1 MGCNCKNDKNSETLE
16 QTESTEDKSIV
27 IKVLNT
33 IVRVFIF
40 MTASSIASIIVI
52 PFTIFLLYKSI
63 FYNEG
68 FDVTNLL
75 LAIAKPLRRRKKDDE
90 EEEIDDEYENFKDL
104 NEEKDLILLNEEK
117 WYNK

>member
-1 MGCNCKNDKNSETLE
+1 MGCNCKNDKNNETLE

-40 MTASSIASIIVI
+40 MIASAIASIIVI

-75 LAIAKPLRRRKKDDE
+75 LAIAKPLRRREKDNE
-90 EEEIDDEYENFKDL
+90 EEEEYENFEDL

>member
-1 MGCNCKNDKNSETLE
+1 MGCNCKNDKNNKTLE

-33 IVRVFIF
+33 VVRIFIF
-40 MTASSIASIIVI
+40 IIASLIASIIVI

-75 LAIAKPLRRRKKDDE
+75 LAIAKPLRRIKKDDE
-90 EEEIDDEYENFKDL
+90 EDEIDDEHEKFEDL
-104 NEEKDLILLNEEK
+104 NEEKNLILLNEEK
-117 WYNK
+117 